1 VSLDEVES
9 SNPTSNGTCGGASTR
24 KLQRLQSNTG
34 RWPKVV
40 VFAFFKSPLSKD
52 GGLVKSGEKPT
63 SVQNDH
69 FGKLPAKD
77 DVMKTLLQNQGSLDL
92 R

>member
-1 VSLDEVES
+1 
-9 SNPTSNGTCGGASTR
+9 
-24 KLQRLQSNTG
+24 
-34 RWPKVV
+34 
-40 VFAFFKSPLSKD
+40 LSKD